1 MAGNPTHA
9 DADLI
14 LKLYE
19 ARREPEIRKARAWW
33 TTQFWPNSVDDVM
46 AVMRGMGTQENA
58 WYRQVLGY
66 WGMAVSFLHNGV
78 LNEKLFYDP
87 SFCGEMLF
95 IYAKL
100 EPFIGEIRDKT
111 QNPLFLTAIET
122 AAKADV
128 VKPRL
133 DLARKNIEGLRKAR
147 ADAKA

>member
-19 ARREPEIRKARAWW
+19 ARREAEIRKARTWW
-33 TTQFWPNSVDDVM
+33 TATFWPQTSDDVM
-46 AVMRGMGTQENA
+46 AVMRGMGTPENA

-66 WGMAVSFLHNGV
+66 WGMAVSFLLNGV

-100 EPFIGEIRDKT
+100 EPFIAEIRSKT
-111 QNPLFLTAIET
+111 QNPLFLIAIET
-122 AAKADV
+122 AAKADLA
-128 VKPRL
+128 KPRL
-133 DLARKNIEGLRKAR
+133 ELARKNAEGVRKAR
-147 ADAKA
+147 AEAKS